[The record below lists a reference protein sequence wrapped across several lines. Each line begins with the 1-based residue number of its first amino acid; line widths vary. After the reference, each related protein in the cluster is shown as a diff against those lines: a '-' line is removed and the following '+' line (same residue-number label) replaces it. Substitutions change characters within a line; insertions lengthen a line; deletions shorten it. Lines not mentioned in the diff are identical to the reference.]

1 MRFIDG
7 EEKKRPL
14 HYLFTVQKMS
24 KFERN
29 KTIKDTKYNTK
40 KRRNLAKIRK
50 DGIRRAFF
58 PLIKNSQ
65 NVYPYFGCGNKGKVL
80 Q

>member
-14 HYLFTVQKMS
+14 HSLFIVQKMT
-24 KFERN
+24 KFERS
-29 KTIKDTKYNTK
+29 KTIKDTKYNSK
-40 KRRNLAKIRK
+40 KHRNLVKTRK
-50 DGIRRAFF
+50 DGIRRDFF

-65 NVYPYFGCGNKGKVL
+65 NVYPYFSCGNTRKVL

>member
-7 EEKKRPL
+7 EEKK
-14 HYLFTVQKMS
+14 
-24 KFERN
+24 
-29 KTIKDTKYNTK
+29 D
-40 KRRNLAKIRK
+40 LAKIRK
-50 DGIRRAFF
+50 DGIRRVFF

-65 NVYPYFGCGNKGKVL
+65 NVYPYFSCGNTRKVL